1 MFNKKFFKSFFQKRA
16 TLSSTI
22 LILGLVLGIG
32 VSFVLAQGWQ
42 EPTATPPGDNVAAP
56 INVSATEQR
65 KVGPLR
71 INNYL
76 IAGRDSNDNIIPN
89 IGVIGYGNVLGGMF
103 NTSDKYGY
111 IGYGDYGGFFIGDG
125 YFSGQLI
132 IDTKVT
138 SPEYCIDGDCITSWP
153 SGGGGAVNCSDC
165 NDTFVNENQNN
176 SITTDMLEDNS
187 VTNIKIDGDSVNT
200 ANITNNTILWEDFD
214 TILQNNLSGSGATP
228 QDLYGVLTETFHTGW
243 ASDASNFTDKTW
255 FGGDVKVGYGDKS
268 GGPGGN
274 LYVGNPGHP
283 TSPAG
288 MGYFAGGLEVGT
300 DWGEGIIVYNGGV
313 RIYGSMQSP
322 EGTPYGLEVRGS
334 GGGKGDARI
343 NNDLRVGGMIT
354 NRQPGYG
361 PADRVGEVILDV
373 LDANTIEVKNELAI
387 DPVSGWISGG
397 TTDHGDLQV
406 ATFNAINIT
415 ANGTY
420 NSSFEPPTC
429 DGGVIT
435 ACEIS
440 ANIKN
445 FIQPHPTDPEK
456 EIVYT
461 TIEGRDARVYFDG
474 VAKLTHGKA
483 VIKVPEDF
491 RLVAS
496 EITPLNVILTPFGPA
511 SLYAASRSLEE
522 IAVQEKDGN
531 SDAEFGYMVITDR
544 AGYENRK
551 AIRENTHFKK

>member
-1 MFNKKFFKSFFQKRA
+1 MNVEVFLLSMFNKKFFKSFFQKRA

-42 EPTATPPGDNVAAP
+42 EPTATPPGDNAPAP

-132 IDTKVT
+132 IDTKVI

-214 TILQNNLSGSGATP
+214 TILQNNLLGGGAALQDLFSVLSVGSNAETFTECTKIGGDPSGTGLIVGNIKDYPAVGQWSKAETGIYTYGSTYGIHAWGGNTAVYGEGVTYGGTFSSPGPTAYLSVAPGELGSG
-228 QDLYGVLTETFHTGW
+228 L
-243 ASDASNFTDKTW
+243 
-255 FGGDVKVGYGDKS
+255 
-268 GGPGGN
+268 
-274 LYVGNPGHP
+274 
-283 TSPAG
+283 
-288 MGYFAGGLEVGT
+288 
-300 DWGEGIIVYNGGV
+300 
-313 RIYGSMQSP
+313 
-322 EGTPYGLEVRGS
+322 GS
-334 GGGKGDARI
+334 GGYAGYFEGDTVI
-343 NNDLRVGGMIT
+343 GGYLSA
-354 NRQPGYG
+354 PGPG
-361 PADRVGEVILDV
+361 TLKIAEGL
-373 LDANTIEVKNELAI
+373 TIEPYGGGEASGEPFVAVHG
-387 DPVSGWISGG
+387 PVTIYGGSNLTLSDYGWDGTACTGG
-397 TTDHGDLQV
+397 R
-406 ATFNAINIT
+406 
-415 ANGTY
+415 
-420 NSSFEPPTC
+420 
-429 DGGVIT
+429 IT
-435 ACEIS
+435 ACEIVTTNPKS
-440 ANIKN
+440 
-445 FIQPHPTDPEK
+445 FVQPHPTDPTK
-456 EIVYT
+456 EINYVS
-461 TIEGRDARVYFDG
+461 IEGPDARVYFDG